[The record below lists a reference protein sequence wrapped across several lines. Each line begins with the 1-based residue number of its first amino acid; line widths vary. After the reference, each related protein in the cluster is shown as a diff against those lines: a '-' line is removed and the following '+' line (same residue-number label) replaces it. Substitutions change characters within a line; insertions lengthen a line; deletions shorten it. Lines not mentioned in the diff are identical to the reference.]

1 MTEDITK
8 SIAAVLAAVVINRLA
23 AKYINNKQL
32 QNSKEQLSQSLGNN
46 PEFIKQIQATKSMDE
61 LIQTGERI
69 VSELQGKTGFQKGVI
84 MKEDMKQKEVR
95 LTKELAKVRAINA
108 NVDSKLRPTKD
119 FSVGIPQDT
128 SVKKKLHSAEVPDV
142 ITLPPKQKNRKEN
155 IPF

>member
-1 MTEDITK
+1 MTEDIKK
-8 SIAAVLAAVVINRLA
+8 SIAVVLAAAVINRLA
-23 AKYINNKQL
+23 TKYINNRQL

-46 PEFIKQIQATKSMDE
+46 PEFIRQIQATKSMDE
-61 LIQTGERI
+61 LVETGERI
-69 VSELQGKTGFQKGVI
+69 VSELQGKAGFQKGVI

-95 LTKELAKVRAINA
+95 LAKELAQVRAMNA
-108 NVDSKLRPTKD
+108 NTNTKLKPTKD

-128 SVKKKLHSAEVPDV
+128 SVKKKLHSADVPDV